1 MRTYGLPLPFK
12 SGYHVYR
19 DIWVAVIGE
28 ELSCVWET
36 DNYRDPFAVA
46 VAISGIIVGHVPDE
60 GTNRERGP
68 RGSGSVVDLS
78 EV

>member
-19 DIWVAVIGE
+19 DTWVAAIGE
-28 ELSCVWET
+28 ELSCVRET
-36 DNYRDPFAVA
+36 DNHRDPFAVA
-46 VAISGIIVGHVPDE
+46 VARSGIIVSHVPDE

-68 RGSGSVVDLS
+68 QGSGSVVDLL